1 MKRYNFPA
9 LYSNSLY
16 LFLNVLLSS
25 LLGFA
30 FWTLATRFYTTAEI
44 GIGSAIISVAGYLAL
59 IGTAGMRFALIRF
72 YPETEN
78 KRAFVNTYLVI
89 AAVLG
94 ILAAAIFVIGSGIW
108 FPVIEGWN
116 SNVLFLLLFGLFV
129 MLNAVSPIIEAA
141 LVANR
146 AAKYVLAK
154 NVVFG
159 ILKIGIVV
167 AGAAIA
173 LGIIAAWCIALL
185 VSVVLTMWYFMPRAI
200 DKYRISFSIDM
211 GLLRRTIGYSGGNHV
226 VALLASAPIL
236 LVPLLVVNV
245 LGAEANAFFYMA
257 WMVANLLFAIPN
269 SMAYMLFSEG
279 SANNGEMKANTK
291 RNYMACFALLVPGI
305 AIVFLLG
312 QWILG
317 IFGAAY
323 ADNAAQLLRIL
334 AVSALPIV
342 VVDVRTAIYRVNKQ
356 IGKLIA
362 AWTIIAAG
370 TLGGGYALMPVY
382 GILGIGYAW
391 LGANLVVL
399 PFMFMEGQHESITD
413 TN

>member
-30 FWTLATRFYTTAEI
+30 FWTLATRVYTTAEI

-89 AAVLG
+89 AAALG

-108 FPVIEGWN
+108 FPVIEGWD
-116 SNVLFLLLFGLFV
+116 SNVSFLLLFGLFV

-159 ILKIGIVV
+159 VLKIGIVV
-167 AGAAIA
+167 DGIAIA
-173 LGIIAAWCIALL
+173 LGIVAAWCIALL

-200 DKYRISFSIDM
+200 DKYKMGFSLDM
-211 GLLRRTIGYSGGNHV
+211 RLLRRTIGYSGGNHV

-291 RNYMACFALLVPGI
+291 HNYMACFALLVPGI

-370 TLGGGYALMPVY
+370 TLGGGYVLMPVY

-399 PFMFMEGQHESITD
+399 PFMLIGNKHETVLPR
-413 TN
+413 